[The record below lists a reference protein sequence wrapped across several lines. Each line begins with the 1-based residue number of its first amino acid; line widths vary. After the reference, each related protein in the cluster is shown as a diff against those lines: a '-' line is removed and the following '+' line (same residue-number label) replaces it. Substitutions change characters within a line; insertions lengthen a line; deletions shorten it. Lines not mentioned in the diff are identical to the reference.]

1 MTAAKDREAPTVTD
15 EQAAALDGNPGTQNG
30 ILWKWWM
37 GIRWLLGLGRLET
50 DDLSLAC
57 PQIGDRMTLEELPG
71 WFWV

>member
-1 MTAAKDREAPTVTD
+1 
-15 EQAAALDGNPGTQNG
+15 
-30 ILWKWWM
+30 M

-57 PQIGDRMTLEELPG
+57 PQVGDRMTLEELPG